1 MKDSTAVMFT
11 SNTQVLKSA
20 VQEWLSPTLTPFAE
34 IQTDN
39 KWVMISLSDSS
50 SLTGSKYSSQKQV
63 MCYLVYLS
71 IAEDASIKILR
82 TSTGNEIV
90 TLSIVKRQQHYENV
104 RKFIITVDSLWFV
117 TKW

>member
-1 MKDSTAVMFT
+1 
-11 SNTQVLKSA
+11 
-20 VQEWLSPTLTPFAE
+20 
-34 IQTDN
+34 
-39 KWVMISLSDSS
+39 
-50 SLTGSKYSSQKQV
+50 

-104 RKFIITVDSLWFV
+104 RKFIITVDSL
-117 TKW
+117 